1 MNPTIFCD
9 FDGTIAEQD
18 VFVQAVQKFAPE
30 LTAELLPELYAL
42 RITLKDGVRR
52 LLESIP
58 SSQYP
63 AMIECV
69 KNQPMR
75 SGFVEL
81 LDFLDLHQIPLII
94 VSGGLVDLVKAVI
107 GEELTGRVA
116 GIEAIKINCQGE
128 YLQAISAWEGE
139 TEMIAKVKVIQS
151 YQVDKPIVIGDSITD
166 FNMAMYAPIVFAR
179 DRLATYLDEQNKPYL
194 PWTDFFDIRD
204 RLKSIILEPTEK

>member
-1 MNPTIFCD
+1 MNTTIFCD

-18 VFVQAVQKFAPE
+18 VFVQAVQQFAPE

-63 AMIECV
+63 AMIEYV

-81 LDFLDLHQIPLII
+81 LDFLDIQQIPLII
-94 VSGGLVDLVKAVI
+94 ISGGLVDIVKAVI
-107 GEELTGRVA
+107 GTELTRRVA
-116 GIEAIKINCQGE
+116 GIQAIEINCQSE
-128 YLQAISAWEGE
+128 YLQVNSAWEGE
-139 TEMIAKVKVIQS
+139 TELIAKVKVIQH

-179 DRLATYLDEQNKPYL
+179 DRLATYLDEQHKPYL

-204 RLKSIILEPTEK
+204 RLKSIILQSNRK